1 MNKTL
6 FKFLL
11 KRTYPII
18 IIGFAILFVFFPLPV
33 IFTQVNTHS
42 IAIDSYARIFYTPPT
57 ETKLYLATIAIMI
70 LSYILPIFI
79 RNTIL
84 SKSKCDQILSL
95 PIKKSKLFLT
105 TSVFTYLSLIA
116 TWTLMMLFGI
126 LFASFRSFPVHYEYY
141 FLYTISMY
149 LISAAAFATSSLFA
163 SLANNK
169 LDCWIL
175 VIISTIFPILLATG
189 IQSATRYSPSEEIFV
204 SLSPIFASNNLTEFF
219 QNKMIIYP
227 QGYIDY
233 MEQYPG
239 SIDVIFSLGNT
250 LSYIS
255 AVVFAIGFFILSYFQ
270 NIKFKAED
278 AGELSNYPYS
288 YKLIIPL
295 LYAII
300 LFDSNIPAM
309 FGDMLTVVFVI
320 SYSSICYF
328 VTFFIFNRKIRIDKW
343 MVIFFFV
350 SLLGSVGLSKL
361 LLIS

>member
-1 MNKTL
+1 
-6 FKFLL
+6 
-11 KRTYPII
+11 
-18 IIGFAILFVFFPLPV
+18 
-33 IFTQVNTHS
+33 
-42 IAIDSYARIFYTPPT
+42 
-57 ETKLYLATIAIMI
+57 
-70 LSYILPIFI
+70 
-79 RNTIL
+79 
-84 SKSKCDQILSL
+84 
-95 PIKKSKLFLT
+95 
-105 TSVFTYLSLIA
+105 
-116 TWTLMMLFGI
+116 
-126 LFASFRSFPVHYEYY
+126 
-141 FLYTISMY
+141 MY

-163 SLANNK
+163 SIANNK

-175 VIISTIFPILLATG
+175 VIISTVFPILLATG

-204 SLSPIFASNNLTEFF
+204 SISPIFASNNLTEFF

-233 MEQYPG
+233 MKQYPG
-239 SIDVIFSLGNT
+239 SIDVAFSLGNT

-255 AVVFAIGFFILSYFQ
+255 SLVFAIAFFILSYFQ

-343 MVIFFFV
+343 MVIFYFV